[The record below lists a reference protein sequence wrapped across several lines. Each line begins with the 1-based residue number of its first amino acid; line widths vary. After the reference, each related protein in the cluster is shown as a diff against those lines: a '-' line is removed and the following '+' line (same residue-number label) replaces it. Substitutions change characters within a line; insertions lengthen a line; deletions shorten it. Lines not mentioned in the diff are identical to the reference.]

1 MCGVYSSEWWD
12 YFCIDDPVAELGEG
26 ACHFGNG
33 WYAYNGYYLAALDL
47 ICCDGETVE
56 GSVCPPPCAP
66 SERTLDGWCGNTY
79 NPADCCSEMCGVYSS
94 EWWDYFCIDDPV
106 AELGEGACDWSGGWY
121 AYNGFSLDGFVCCN
135 GTKVRGTECPRLDHA
150 PADKR

>member
-1 MCGVYSSEWWD
+1 
-12 YFCIDDPVAELGEG
+12 
-26 ACHFGNG
+26 
-33 WYAYNGYYLAALDL
+33 
-47 ICCDGETVE
+47 
-56 GSVCPPPCAP
+56 
-66 SERTLDGWCGNTY
+66 
-79 NPADCCSEMCGVYSS
+79 MCGVYSS